1 MPGTPRCVLRP
12 GKTPIRSDSMSGRRV
27 RTLFPPCAAAS
38 HGRPAH
44 LWRHHAPGQA
54 CRDGARRTWQR
65 GAHHGR
71 HKHMG
76 ALALSRCMASAPPPP
91 APASQHTTHTR
102 TQRRAAAWRPRANAT
117 GGAAARAPTP
127 PGLPSTNSIQPN
139 SQLVLMPSVAE
150 ALSAQ
155 TVTLGSA
162 ARHPCC
168 SGRRASPEGHSG
180 CLIG

>member
-1 MPGTPRCVLRP
+1 
-12 GKTPIRSDSMSGRRV
+12 MSGRRV

-76 ALALSRCMASAPPPP
+76 ALAFNRCMASAPPPA
-91 APASQHTTHTR
+91 APDSQHTTHTHAR
-102 TQRRAAAWRPRANAT
+102 TQRRAAAWRTRASAT
-117 GGAAARAPTP
+117 SGATARAATQTSHLGQVDQPISSDTTTTEATATAAVTAAAVAAAAVGAAADARPQPRP
-127 PGLPSTNSIQPN
+127 PQAQPRQPRCQCTK
-139 SQLVLMPSVAE
+139 QL
-150 ALSAQ
+150 
-155 TVTLGSA
+155 
-162 ARHPCC
+162 
-168 SGRRASPEGHSG
+168 RRPPQP
-180 CLIG
+180 